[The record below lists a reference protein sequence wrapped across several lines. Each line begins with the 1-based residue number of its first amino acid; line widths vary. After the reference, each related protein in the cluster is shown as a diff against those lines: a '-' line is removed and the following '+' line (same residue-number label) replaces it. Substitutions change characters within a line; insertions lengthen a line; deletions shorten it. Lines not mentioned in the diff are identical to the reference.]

1 MTRVANRLKTLR
13 NKAGLSQSDLARSVE
28 VTRAAT
34 SRWEQGDI
42 DSILARN
49 AIRVAGTLGT
59 SVEYL
64 FTGKEPCAQIDV
76 AALSRAIRI
85 VEQVLTDL
93 TPKSKAAIVALIYEL
108 ILTGQPVSKNVIRQ
122 LKAGGGRPPSSG
134 LV

>member
-1 MTRVANRLKTLR
+1 MTRTANRLKRLR
-13 NKAGLSQSDLARSVE
+13 SKAGLNQSQLARSVE
-28 VTRAAT
+28 VTRAAA

-64 FTGKEPCAQIDV
+64 FTGKEPCAQINVD
-76 AALSRAIRI
+76 ALSRAIRI

-93 TPKSKAAIVALIYEL
+93 TPKGKATIVALVYQL
-108 ILTGQPVSKNVIRQ
+108 IMNDQPVSKKVVRQ
-122 LKAGGGRPPSSG
+122 LKVAA
-134 LV
+134 